1 MDLKL
6 LHKNIKE
13 NSCQCG
19 SINRVFFWM
28 NSIHGPFV
36 IPELIDT
43 TCPEKSSTL
52 YAIFSQKKYF
62 KFQQLFFFFFAEII
76 KIKITCASLIYV
88 QLIWR
93 TKIPY
98 PENCKKKKKKRV
110 ILTIGCEIFA
120 MYDNV
125 PLQWIAIAGKESPIC
140 CVSVCLLVDIDS
152 WCDVYWLIIN
162 KS

>member
-1 MDLKL
+1 MIIIFFNFGVVSPSSPFSKTMLRTCWWYTQQIGIFEYHIYLHVFLNKKWPLDLKL

-36 IPELIDT
+36 IPELINT

-62 KFQQLFFFFFAEII
+62 KFQQLVFFFCRNYQNQNNMRISDICTIDLAN
-76 KIKITCASLIYV
+76 KNSL
-88 QLIWR
+88 
-93 TKIPY
+93 
-98 PENCKKKKKKRV
+98 
-110 ILTIGCEIFA
+110 
-120 MYDNV
+120 
-125 PLQWIAIAGKESPIC
+125 
-140 CVSVCLLVDIDS
+140 S
-152 WCDVYWLIIN
+152 WKL
-162 KS
+162 